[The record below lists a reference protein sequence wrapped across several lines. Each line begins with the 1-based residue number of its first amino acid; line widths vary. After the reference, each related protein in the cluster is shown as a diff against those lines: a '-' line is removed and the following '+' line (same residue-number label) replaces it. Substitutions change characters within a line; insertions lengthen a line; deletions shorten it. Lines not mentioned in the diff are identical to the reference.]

1 MIFFIALNFGA
12 KYLLCHFIFSGKRM
26 THTTLRSVFVYLADG
41 AYVLER
47 LGERQAGKRIKEER
61 RRERNKKN
69 EGNKK
74 KCLDSSYGVR
84 ARCHLPWVELHLEKR
99 KVFRLDVH
107 CTPITNAS
115 RV

>member
-26 THTTLRSVFVYLADG
+26 IHTTLRSVFVYLADG

-74 KCLDSSYGVR
+74 KKCELVIRVR

>member
-26 THTTLRSVFVYLADG
+26 IHTTLRSVFVYLADG

-74 KCLDSSYGVR
+74 KMSELVIRSESKVSPTLGRASS
-84 ARCHLPWVELHLEKR
+84 
-99 KVFRLDVH
+99 
-107 CTPITNAS
+107 
-115 RV
+115 